1 MLIEPIWTRIV
12 GKSNTND
19 RAPFPDGPK
28 TLAVRT
34 LVIIPKKIKTI
45 CPEKLV
51 RLSFKNII
59 YLFIFGITAKTGT
72 LRRRSISMGF
82 FT

>member
-1 MLIEPIWTRIV
+1 MWTSIV
-12 GKSNTND
+12 GKSNTTA
-19 RAPFPDGPK
+19 RVPFPDGPR

-51 RLSFKNII
+51 RLSFKNAI
-59 YLFIFGITAKTGT
+59 YFFIRGITAKTGT
-72 LRRRSISMGF
+72 LRRRSMSIGF